1 MLQGQDKKRQELKV
15 TPIIANID
23 SYRKS

>member
-1 MLQGQDKKRQELKV
+1 MLQEQDKKRQELNV